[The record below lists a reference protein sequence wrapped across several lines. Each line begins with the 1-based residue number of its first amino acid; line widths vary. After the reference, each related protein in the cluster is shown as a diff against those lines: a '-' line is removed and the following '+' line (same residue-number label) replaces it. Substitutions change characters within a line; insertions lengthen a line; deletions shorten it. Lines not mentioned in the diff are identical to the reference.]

1 MQQRIFEQLESVG
14 LAVTEAEARRLAEYL
29 ALMARWN
36 KVHNL
41 TGITNHDEMIQRHLV
56 ESLAF
61 KPYLKGTR
69 IADVGSG
76 AGLPGIPLAITSP
89 EADLTLIESRGK
101 RVRFLR
107 HVQGA
112 LGLAN
117 VSVEQSRAEDLTPV
131 PPFDTVLA
139 RAVAALPEL
148 LTLSRHLLAR
158 DGILVVLTKANYR
171 TEATELGE
179 DVSARCVQ
187 DPVTSLLRGSLVI
200 IETADSRWEKSSR

>member
-1 MQQRIFEQLESVG
+1 MQQRIFEQLENVG

-29 ALMARWN
+29 ALLERWN

-41 TGITNHDEMIQRHLV
+41 TGITDHGEMIQRHLV

-61 KPYLKGTR
+61 KPYVKGTR

-89 EADLTLIESRGK
+89 EADFTLIESRGK
-101 RVRFLR
+101 KVRFLR

-117 VSVEQSRAEDLTPV
+117 VSVEQSRAEDLTPAS
-131 PPFDTVLA
+131 PFDTVLA

-158 DGILVVLTKANYR
+158 DGILLVLTKADYQI
-171 TEATELGE
+171 EATELGE
-179 DVSARCVQ
+179 NLRARPAE
-187 DPVTSLLRGSLVI
+187 DPVTNLLKGSLVI
-200 IETADSRWEKSSR
+200 IEAADSRWEKSSR

>member
-1 MQQRIFEQLESVG
+1 MQQRIFEQLENVG

-29 ALMARWN
+29 ALLERWN

-41 TGITNHDEMIQRHLV
+41 TGITDHGEMIQRHLV

-61 KPYLKGTR
+61 KPYVKGTR

-89 EADLTLIESRGK
+89 EADFTLIESRGK
-101 RVRFLR
+101 KVRFLR

-112 LGLAN
+112 LGLTN
-117 VSVEQSRAEDLTPV
+117 VSVEQSRAEDLTPAS
-131 PPFDTVLA
+131 PFDTVLA

-158 DGILVVLTKANYR
+158 DGILLVLTKADYQI
-171 TEATELGE
+171 EATELGE
-179 DVSARCVQ
+179 NVRARRAE
-187 DPVTSLLRGSLVI
+187 DPVTNLLRGSLVI
-200 IETADSRWEKSSR
+200 IETADSRWEESSR

>member
-1 MQQRIFEQLESVG
+1 MQQRIFEQLENVG

-29 ALMARWN
+29 ALLERWN

-41 TGITNHDEMIQRHLV
+41 TGITDHGEMIQRHLV

-61 KPYLKGTR
+61 KPYVKGTR

-89 EADLTLIESRGK
+89 EADFTLIESRGK
-101 RVRFLR
+101 KVRFLR

-112 LGLAN
+112 LGLTN
-117 VSVEQSRAEDLTPV
+117 VSVEQSRAEDLTPAS
-131 PPFDTVLA
+131 PFDTVLA

-158 DGILVVLTKANYR
+158 DGILLVLTKADYQI
-171 TEATELGE
+171 EATELGE
-179 DVSARCVQ
+179 NVRARRAE
-187 DPVTSLLRGSLVI
+187 DPVTNLLKGSLVI

>member
-1 MQQRIFEQLESVG
+1 MQQRIFEQLENVG

-29 ALMARWN
+29 ALLERWN

-41 TGITNHDEMIQRHLV
+41 TGITDHGEMIQRHLV

-61 KPYLKGTR
+61 KPYVKGTR

-89 EADLTLIESRGK
+89 EADFTLIESRGK
-101 RVRFLR
+101 KVRFLR

-112 LGLAN
+112 LGLTN
-117 VSVEQSRAEDLTPV
+117 VSVEQSRAEDLTPAS
-131 PPFDTVLA
+131 PFDTVLA

-148 LTLSRHLLAR
+148 LTLSGHLLAR
-158 DGILVVLTKANYR
+158 DGILLVLTKADYQI
-171 TEATELGE
+171 EATELGE
-179 DVSARCVQ
+179 NVRARRAE
-187 DPVTSLLRGSLVI
+187 DPVTNLLKGSLVI
-200 IETADSRWEKSSR
+200 IETADSRWEES

>member
-1 MQQRIFEQLESVG
+1 MQQRIFEQLENVG

-29 ALMARWN
+29 ALLERWN

-41 TGITNHDEMIQRHLV
+41 TGITDHGEMIQRHLV

-61 KPYLKGTR
+61 KPYVKGTR

-89 EADLTLIESRGK
+89 EADFTLIESRGK
-101 RVRFLR
+101 KVRFLR

-117 VSVEQSRAEDLTPV
+117 VSVEQSRAEDLTPAS
-131 PPFDTVLA
+131 PFDTVLA

-158 DGILVVLTKANYR
+158 DGILLVLTKADYQI
-171 TEATELGE
+171 EATELGE
-179 DVSARCVQ
+179 NVRARRAE
-187 DPVTSLLRGSLVI
+187 DPVTNLLKGSLVI
-200 IETADSRWEKSSR
+200 IETADSRWEES

>member
-1 MQQRIFEQLESVG
+1 MQQRIFEQLENVG

-29 ALMARWN
+29 ALLERWN

-41 TGITNHDEMIQRHLV
+41 TGITDHGEMIQRHLV

-61 KPYLKGTR
+61 KPYVKGTR

-89 EADLTLIESRGK
+89 EADFTLIESRGK
-101 RVRFLR
+101 KVRFLR

-117 VSVEQSRAEDLTPV
+117 VSVEQSRAEDLTPAS
-131 PPFDTVLA
+131 PFDTVLA

-158 DGILVVLTKANYR
+158 DGILLVLTKADYQI
-171 TEATELGE
+171 EATELGE
-179 DVSARCVQ
+179 NVRARSAE
-187 DPVTSLLRGSLVI
+187 DPVTNLLKGSLVI
-200 IETADSRWEKSSR
+200 IEAADSRWEESSR

>member
-1 MQQRIFEQLESVG
+1 MQQRIFEELESVG
-14 LAVTEAEARRLAEYL
+14 LAVSEAEARQLADYL
-29 ALMARWN
+29 ALLERWN
-36 KVHNL
+36 EVHNL
-41 TGITNHDEMIQRHLV
+41 TGITDRDEMIRRHLV

-61 KPYLKGTR
+61 SPYLKGTR

-89 EADLTLIESRGK
+89 EVDLTLIESRGK
-101 RVRFLR
+101 KARFLR

-117 VSVEQSRAEDLTPV
+117 VGVEQSRAEDLIPV

-148 LTLSRHLLAR
+148 LTLTRHLLAR
-158 DGILVVLTKANYR
+158 EGIVLVLTKANYQ
-171 TEATELGE
+171 TEASELGA
-179 DVSARCVQ
+179 DARARCIE
-187 DPVTSLLRGSLVI
+187 DPVTNSLKGSLVI
-200 IETADSRWEKSSR
+200 IETADNRWEESSR

>member
-1 MQQRIFEQLESVG
+1 MQQRIFEQLENVG

-29 ALMARWN
+29 ALLERWN

-41 TGITNHDEMIQRHLV
+41 TGITDHGEMIQRHLV

-61 KPYLKGTR
+61 KPYVKGTR

-89 EADLTLIESRGK
+89 EADFTLIESRGK

-117 VSVEQSRAEDLTPV
+117 VSVEQSRAEDLTPAS
-131 PPFDTVLA
+131 PFDTVLA

-158 DGILVVLTKANYR
+158 DGILLELTKADYQI
-171 TEATELGE
+171 EATELGE
-179 DVSARCVQ
+179 NVRARRAE
-187 DPVTSLLRGSLVI
+187 DPVTNLLRGTLVI
-200 IETADSRWEKSSR
+200 IETADSRWEESSR